1 MEFTALTIDR
11 LPLDVELTDGGCV
24 GPELAHLARAYCRT
38 PRALIWRNPSSDW
51 PLLVLTL
58 PIATRLTLLANPI
71 FGRLVREWGH
81 GIRFLGV
88 DGEGFAY
95 DFRDL
100 LDAAAL
106 RRLIDALVR
115 WLLARDAGPLQASGT
130 AQADDGARPSAD
142 DPAITGAAGRS
153 AADDAALDTV
163 FDLLATEM
171 LTVLERRRADWTIH
185 LARDGVLATDD
196 VDSAAFPAV
205 LPVARTADPT
215 RRPAFGPASLP
226 RPPSGGASLFDR
238 RARYPEFT
246 ALLRQ
251 ALRNAMIDVE
261 FYGRVLRAIDR
272 REHDAESRI
281 ISIVESALDPITL
294 GRLART
300 PIGIHLGC
308 YNWLLQDPRARAH
321 RAATLHKLPALAQF
335 FADRMLAAATPSARE
350 IMADRLVAQGIQGP
364 AAEALLRAAGGAID
378 SGQDRA
384 AIVALARYFHVSDNL
399 IRTLWRNCPAAL
411 GAPPTWHLRQILR
424 VLDQLPQRHWPVDRT
439 GWAALKAQAV
449 PASLAA
455 G

>member
-1 MEFTALTIDR
+1 MEFTALTIDG

-24 GPELAHLARAYCRT
+24 GPELAHLARAFCRT

-115 WLLARDAGPLQASGT
+115 WLLARDAGPVPASGT
-130 AQADDGARPSAD
+130 PLAEDGARLAPV
-142 DPAITGAAGRS
+142 DPPGVARRS
-153 AADDAALDTV
+153 AADDEALDTV

-196 VDSAAFPAV
+196 IDSAAFPGV
-205 LPVARTADPT
+205 LPVVRSGDPT
-215 RRPAFGPASLP
+215 RRPALGPAPQP
-226 RPPSGGASLFDR
+226 RSTTGSASLFDR
-238 RARYPEFT
+238 RGRYPEFT
-246 ALLRQ
+246 AQLRQ
-251 ALRNAMIDVE
+251 ALRNEVIDVE

-350 IMADRLVAQGIQGP
+350 MMADRLVAQGIQGP

-384 AIVALARYFHVSDNL
+384 AIVALARYFRVSDNL

-424 VLDQLPQRHWPVDRT
+424 VLDQLPQRHWPADGA
-439 GWAALKAQAV
+439 GWAILKAQAV

>member
-130 AQADDGARPSAD
+130 TQADDGARPSAD

-215 RRPAFGPASLP
+215 RRPSFGPASLP

-238 RARYPEFT
+238 RARYPEFHGQ
-246 ALLRQ
+246 LRQ

-350 IMADRLVAQGIQGP
+350 IMADRLVAQGIQGRRPKHYCVPP
-364 AAEALLRAAGGAID
+364 AVRSTAARIARHRRPRALLPRLGQSA
-378 SGQDRA
+378 SG
-384 AIVALARYFHVSDNL
+384 
-399 IRTLWRNCPAAL
+399 TLWRNCPAAL

>member
-1 MEFTALTIDR
+1 MQLTALTIDR
-11 LPLDVELTDGGCV
+11 LPLDLELTDGACV

-38 PRALIWRNPSSDW
+38 PRALIWRHASSDW

-88 DGEGFAY
+88 DGDGFAY

-100 LDAAAL
+100 LDTTAL
-106 RRLIDALVR
+106 RRLIDALGR
-115 WLLARDAGPLQASGT
+115 WL
-130 AQADDGARPSAD
+130 GAREGQ
-142 DPAITGAAGRS
+142 GAEHDLGGT
-153 AADDAALDTV
+153 AADDEALDTV
-163 FDLLATEM
+163 FDLLASEM
-171 LTVLERRRADWTIH
+171 LTVLERRRADWTMH

-205 LPVARTADPT
+205 LPLGATGAPSTDPSRGPGSSTTSARA
-215 RRPAFGPASLP
+215 GN
-226 RPPSGGASLFDR
+226 GGASLFDR
-238 RARYPEFT
+238 RGRYPEFIGQ
-246 ALLRQ
+246 LRR
-251 ALRNAMIDVE
+251 ALRDATFDVE

-300 PIGIHLGC
+300 RIGTHLGC

-321 RAATLHKLPALAQF
+321 RAATLHKLPAFAQF
-335 FADRMLAAATPSARE
+335 FADRMLAAATPTARE
-350 IMADRLVAQGIQGP
+350 VMADRLVAQGIQGP
-364 AAEALLRAAGGAID
+364 AAQAMLRAAGQAID
-378 SGQDRA
+378 GGHDRET
-384 AIVALARYFHVSDNL
+384 ILALARYFRVSDNL
-399 IRTLWRNCPAAL
+399 IRSLWRNCPVAI

-424 VLDQLPQRHWPVDRT
+424 ALDTLPQRHWPADAA

-449 PASLAA
+449 PVSLAA